1 MIELNSQ
8 RKHKIN
14 LADYNYESDMHNRV
28 LLSTFSQVELEVLEE
43 ILFHP
48 VKFPVSDLSRNLE
61 IRMDE
66 LSPILVKLQET
77 ELFTLQNDQVTVN
90 KDARRYF
97 ELQIM
102 RFEEDFQPGMDFL
115 QQLLKLIPIHILP
128 NWYHIPRTSDN
139 IFDSL
144 VEKYLATPQTFQRHL
159 LDLNLNNDTLLKII
173 KDLFAS
179 PDLRLSI
186 KEIQK
191 KHGLSDATLQED
203 ILLLEYNFVSSLV
216 YEKTE
221 EGWQGFITPFKEWKE
236 YLLFLKNTTPTTI
249 TDGIV
254 VFRENEYAFSEDMAT
269 LLKAAK
275 AFPISVIPSEEK
287 DTCSIDPHHHR
298 FLADTLQG
306 FDLSHEKQLFETYL
320 NSLVS
325 KLLLLKLA
333 YIENSTFK
341 MSEDAMNWSNLPSEK
356 RALYTYRHPFNQI
369 KLDVEKSLI
378 TDKNIREV
386 EKSILKVVHL
396 GWVYLEEFIQG
407 LIVPLNDKSR
417 TTLQKTGK
425 SWRYTIPEY
434 TDQELRF
441 IRSTIM
447 DWLFE
452 SGVIQTGRHLGKS
465 CFKVTNLGKT
475 LFGD

>member
-1 MIELNSQ
+1 
-8 RKHKIN
+8 
-14 LADYNYESDMHNRV
+14 
-28 LLSTFSQVELEVLEE
+28 
-43 ILFHP
+43 
-48 VKFPVSDLSRNLE
+48 
-61 IRMDE
+61 
-66 LSPILVKLQET
+66 
-77 ELFTLQNDQVTVN
+77 
-90 KDARRYF
+90 
-97 ELQIM
+97 
-102 RFEEDFQPGMDFL
+102 MDFL

-159 LDLNLNNDTLLKII
+159 LDLNLNNEPLLKII

-179 PDLRLSI
+179 PDLRLST
-186 KEIQK
+186 KEVQEK
-191 KHGLSDATLQED
+191 YALSDTTLQEH
-203 ILLLEYNFVSSLV
+203 ILLLEYNFVASLV

-221 EGWQGFITPFKEWKE
+221 DGWEGFITPFKEWKE
-236 YLLFLKNTTPTTI
+236 YLLFLKTTTPSSI
-249 TDGIV
+249 SEGVI

-275 AFPISVIPSEEK
+275 SFPINVTHLKTNSSY
-287 DTCSIDPHHHR
+287 SIDPHHHR
-298 FLADTLQG
+298 FLADALQG

-333 YIENSTFK
+333 YIENSTLK
-341 MSEDAMNWSNLPSEK
+341 MSEDATNWSHLPVEK
-356 RALYTYRHPFNQI
+356 RALYTYRHPYNQI
-369 KLDVEKSLI
+369 KMDVDKTLI
-378 TDKNIREV
+378 TDKNIRDV

-396 GWVYLEEFIQG
+396 GWVYLEEFIRG

-425 SWRYTIPEY
+425 SWKYAIPEY
-434 TDQELRF
+434 SEVELRF

-452 SGVIQTGRHLGKS
+452 SGVIQTGRHLGKA

-475 LFGD
+475 LFGE

>member
-1 MIELNSQ
+1 MIELNQ

-14 LADYNYESDMHNRV
+14 LADYDYENDIRNRV
-28 LLSTFSQVELEVLEE
+28 LLSTFSKLELEVLEE

-48 VKFPVSDLSRNLE
+48 LKFPTSDLSRNLE

-66 LSPILVKLQET
+66 LNKILSKLQET
-77 ELFTLQNDQVTVN
+77 ELFSINNDQISVN

-102 RFEEDFQPGMDFL
+102 RFEEDFEPGMDFL
-115 QQLLKLIPIHILP
+115 QQLLKIIPIHILP

-144 VEKYLATPQTFQRHL
+144 VEKYLVTPQVFQRHL
-159 LDLNLNNDTLLKII
+159 MDLNIGNETLLKII
-173 KDLFAS
+173 KDLFS
-179 PDLRLSI
+179 TSELRLSV
-186 KEIQK
+186 KEIQEK
-191 KHGLSDATLQED
+191 YSLNNTTLQEF

-216 YEKTE
+216 YENTDN
-221 EGWQGFITPFKEWKE
+221 GWEGFITPFKEWKD
-236 YLLFLKNTTPTTI
+236 YLLFLKNTTPSSIQEQVI
-249 TDGIV
+249 T
-254 VFRENEYAFSEDMAT
+254 FRPHDYAFSEDMAT
-269 LLKAAK
+269 LLKASKNFA
-275 AFPISVIPSEEK
+275 ISVIPMQNQESYA
-287 DTCSIDPHHHR
+287 IDSQHFR
-298 FLADTLQG
+298 FLADALQD
-306 FDLSHEKQLFETYL
+306 FDLSHEKHLFETYV
-320 NSLVS
+320 NSLLS

-333 YIENSTFK
+333 FIDNNYLK
-341 MSEDAMNWSNLPSEK
+341 MSEDSINWCNLPSEK
-356 RALYTYRHPFNQI
+356 RALHTYRHPFNQI
-369 KLDVEKSLI
+369 QLDVDKTLL

-386 EKSILKVVHL
+386 EKSVGKVVNL
-396 GWVYLEEFIQG
+396 GWVYLEEFMRG

-425 SWRYTIPEY
+425 TWRYAIPEY
-434 TDQELRF
+434 SDPELRF

-452 SGVIQTGRHLGKS
+452 SGIIQTGRHLGKP
-465 CFKVTNLGKT
+465 CFRVTHLGKT